1 MFSLLSITV
10 LAADT
15 EVTVTPLENHITTAE
30 QATFKVTVKSTGNEF
45 QSYTVY
51 ALELGWII
59 DPLPQD
65 RTFDLNPGESK
76 TTIVTVKPTEDFK
89 PGAYAPTLY
98 VDSYRGNNYKTYT
111 KSLKLYLSPEGQIEY
126 FPSLTVTVDMDE
138 KINPQEPVPIKLFIN
153 SRNPLNLTNLKLKI
167 QSDMSE
173 FQKDVIIDIPP
184 LEKKTV
190 EFTIVPSEFQQP
202 KDYTLFFVFE
212 HKGQTVKV
220 VEKKI
225 EVVSLL
231 PEFSVNIVE
240 DIIFFKQFKQ
250 VSITNP
256 GNVLNKQEVKIP
268 VSFWSSLF
276 IKSPGSEYKTI
287 EGSKFLV
294 WKLSLTPNETISVN
308 YVVNYRILFYL
319 LLVILIFGSFY
330 WYVQTPIVAKKSAIT
345 TKSDEEGALSE
356 IKVTLEVN
364 NKSGKPLKGVKITDL
379 VPGIA
384 NVEKSLE
391 LGTLKPQEV
400 RHVKQGTK
408 VIWSLAEI
416 DSHEHRLITYKVKA
430 KLNIVGTF
438 SLPRAIVEF
447 EKGKGKKGKSYSN
460 IFRLSS

>member
-173 FQKDVIIDIPP
+173 FQIDIPP

>member
-173 FQKDVIIDIPP
+173 FQKDVPP